1 MFMRILRRNV
11 FLSLV
16 DTGVVS
22 YLVPVNI
29 NNLWGFGILG
39 GVALALQI
47 VTGLFLAFRFVASTN
62 LAFDSVE
69 QIMREV
75 SSGALIRYV
84 HMIGASMFFVVIYL
98 HIIRG
103 LYYGSGHKPREGVWI
118 IGILIFILMIG
129 AAFAGYSIVYSSMS
143 YWALTVITN
152 LLTVLPNGDEI
163 ARIVWGAY
171 SVDEPTLRRFFA
183 IHYLLPFIILALVVV
198 HVTQLHTFGSN
209 NPLCVS
215 SKVDSVPFM
224 PYFHVKDL
232 LGILLML
239 GAIALFI
246 SIAPNSLNHPDCFVK
261 ANPLVTPESIV
272 PEWYLLPFYAILR
285 SIPSK
290 IGGIVAMGGAFVF
303 LALLPWISSGL
314 LRKSVQPFLSL
325 LWIFGLTYLVL
336 GVVGQEHPESPF
348 LELGRVATA
357 YYFIFFPLCSL
368 LSLFSFSLVRS
379 RKVL

>member
-1 MFMRILRRNV
+1 L
-11 FLSLV
+11 
-16 DTGVVS
+16 
-22 YLVPVNI
+22 
-29 NNLWGFGILG
+29 
-39 GVALALQI
+39 
-47 VTGLFLAFRFVASTN
+47 
-62 LAFDSVE
+62 
-69 QIMREV
+69 
-75 SSGALIRYV
+75 
-84 HMIGASMFFVVIYL
+84 
-98 HIIRG
+98 
-103 LYYGSGHKPREGVWI
+103 
-118 IGILIFILMIG
+118 
-129 AAFAGYSIVYSSMS
+129 
-143 YWALTVITN
+143 ALTVITN

-325 LWIFGLTYLVL
+325 LWIFGLTYFVL

-368 LSLFSFSLVRS
+368 LSFFSFSLFRP
-379 RKVL
+379 RNL

>member
-1 MFMRILRRNV
+1 MRILRRNV

-325 LWIFGLTYLVL
+325 LWIFGLTYFVL

-357 YYFIFFPLCSL
+357 YYFVFFPLCSL
-368 LSLFSFSLVRS
+368 LSFFSFSLVRP
-379 RKVL
+379 R

>member
-1 MFMRILRRNV
+1 
-11 FLSLV
+11 
-16 DTGVVS
+16 
-22 YLVPVNI
+22 
-29 NNLWGFGILG
+29 
-39 GVALALQI
+39 
-47 VTGLFLAFRFVASTN
+47 
-62 LAFDSVE
+62 
-69 QIMREV
+69 
-75 SSGALIRYV
+75 
-84 HMIGASMFFVVIYL
+84 
-98 HIIRG
+98 
-103 LYYGSGHKPREGVWI
+103 
-118 IGILIFILMIG
+118 
-129 AAFAGYSIVYSSMS
+129 MS

-285 SIPSK
+285 SISFQNWWYFSY
-290 IGGIVAMGGAFVF
+290 GWC
-303 LALLPWISSGL
+303 LC
-314 LRKSVQPFLSL
+314 
-325 LWIFGLTYLVL
+325 IFGFAALV
-336 GVVGQEHPESPF
+336 VF
-348 LELGRVATA
+348 RAFTKIRAT
-357 YYFIFFPLCSL
+357 FPLPSL
-368 LSLFSFSLVRS
+368 DFWIDLFCFGYCWS
-379 RKVL
+379 RTS